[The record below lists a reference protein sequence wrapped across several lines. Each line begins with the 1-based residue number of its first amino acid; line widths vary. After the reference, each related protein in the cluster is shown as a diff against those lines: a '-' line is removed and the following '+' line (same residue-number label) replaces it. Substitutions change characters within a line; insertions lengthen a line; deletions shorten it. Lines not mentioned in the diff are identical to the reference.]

1 MEIEIIEN
9 IESALPLFQIN
20 DFDIVAIPWSGK
32 ATKNIVNV
40 SDGKQ
45 IISPN
50 NNNEAT
56 GSGFGTP
63 ESNREVEQAAISHIT
78 NEYIKHGWSVISV
91 ETEKCGYDLS
101 CSKGKK
107 QEHVEVKGIQGN
119 SISFI
124 ITTGEVK
131 QSRLDENF
139 VLCVVT
145 SALTNPQTHRFTAK
159 EFNGRFALEIVS
171 YHAYLKPS

>member
-9 IESALPLFQIN
+9 IEGTLPLFQIN
-20 DFDIVAIPWSGK
+20 DFDIAAIPWSGDAIK
-32 ATKNIVNV
+32 YIVKV
-40 SDGKQ
+40 SDEKQ
-45 IISPN
+45 IISTEN
-50 NNNEAT
+50 KNEAN

-63 ESNREVEQAAISHIT
+63 ESIHEVEQAAISHIT
-78 NEYIKHGWSVISV
+78 NEYTKHGWSVISV
-91 ETEKCGYDLS
+91 ETERCGYDLS
-101 CSKGKK
+101 CTKGKK
-107 QEHVEVKGIQGN
+107 QEHVEVKGIQSN

-159 EFNGRFALEIVS
+159 EFNELFALEIIS
-171 YHAYLKPS
+171 YHAYLNQS